1 VKEWQPIASAPFDRD
16 IQVSVIEKGEVHAL
30 VVPCR
35 RTQNGWLRASTRE
48 QLFIDPT
55 HWREWLVE

>member
-1 VKEWQPIASAPFDRD
+1 MMDWQPIASAPFDRD

-30 VVPCR
+30 IFPCR

-55 HWREWLVE
+55 HWREWPAD

>member
-1 VKEWQPIASAPFDRD
+1 MKDWHPIASAPFDRD

-30 VVPCR
+30 VVRCR
-35 RTQNGWLRASTRE
+35 RTQNGWLRASSRE

-55 HWREWLVE
+55 HWREGPAE

>member
-1 VKEWQPIASAPFDRD
+1 MKDWQPISSAPFDRD
-16 IQVSVIEKGEVHAL
+16 IQVSVIESGEVHVL

-35 RTQNGWLRASTRE
+35 RTQSGWLRASTST

-55 HWREWLVE
+55 HWREWPAE

>member
-1 VKEWQPIASAPFDRD
+1 MLDWQPIASATFDRD

-30 VVPCR
+30 VVPCQ
-35 RTQNGWLRASTRE
+35 RTQSEWLHASTRQ

-55 HWREWLVE
+55 HWREWLAD